1 MRQQESL
8 QLPTTIT
15 LWDEIKRIQ
24 QRSKHVLTVALECLQ
39 GYNSD
44 PQQQQY
50 LNSILSELMRIMM
63 TIERDMELKLQET
76 SSHTTPTTSN
86 SGSTPISTS
95 TTTSTA
101 PTTATTTSSSTTIL
115 SGVVL
120 VQQYYS
126 PTDSIKSSDINL
138 ALWRNLQ
145 NPYITDIYLL
155 NEVEVSYKGF
165 PNTHNLHQVV
175 VGERL
180 TFKQTFEFANQYLQN
195 RTVIIGKI

>member
-39 GYNSD
+39 GYTSD
-44 PQQQQY
+44 PQRPEY

-63 TIERDMELKLQET
+63 TIERDMELKRQET
-76 SSHTTPTTSN
+76 SSHTTTSSN
-86 SGSTPISTS
+86 SGSSGSSTPIST
-95 TTTSTA
+95 
-101 PTTATTTSSSTTIL
+101 TTTSSSTTIL

-165 PNTHNLHQVV
+165 PNTHKLHQVV

-195 RTVIIGKI
+195 RTVVIGKI